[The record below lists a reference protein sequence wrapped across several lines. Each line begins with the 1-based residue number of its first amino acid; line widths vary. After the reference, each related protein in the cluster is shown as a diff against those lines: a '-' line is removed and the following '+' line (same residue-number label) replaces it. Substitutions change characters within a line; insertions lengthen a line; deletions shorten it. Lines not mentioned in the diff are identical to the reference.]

1 MLKGYFKNIFRFNSK
16 FLYIVAERKYQLIIL
31 IILFLISSVLDT
43 VGIGLIGPF
52 MSLATD
58 PNLVHK
64 NELLD
69 WLYGFTRA
77 DSKPKFIAY
86 FGILI
91 VCVFYIKSLI
101 SFTIQKKVF
110 KFSYGQKGDL
120 SQRLLRGYLAA
131 PYTFHLTRNSASL
144 VQNIL
149 QETNNFC
156 NGIMLPF
163 LNSISYSVVI
173 FCLGFLLIKTNV
185 IATFS
190 ILVILLIPFLLYQNF
205 KGRLALWGKEASIS
219 QVGILRTINHSMGGF
234 KETRIIGCEEYF
246 DDQMSQ
252 YIKGFENSV
261 SSAQTFKLLP
271 RNLIEA
277 FLITFLVGFVSL
289 TLFTSQNTQSLTPM
303 LGIFAI
309 ASIRLIPAVSQLT
322 NSLASI
328 RNYSHSLNKIY
339 SDLKEIESIASN
351 KNYNVYSLKKSEYSK
366 NKENEIL
373 LGSEKTKFNNQI
385 VLNNINYCYPKSP
398 EPSLIDIS
406 MTIRKGDSIAL
417 IGRSGAGKTTL
428 VDLILGLLDP
438 QSGDIQV
445 DGTSV
450 YRNIRGWQNLI
461 GYIPQSIFLMDDSIE
476 RNIAFGVPD
485 HLIDA
490 DKLEKA
496 IKATQLEELI
506 SDLPDGIKTTVGDRG
521 VRLSG
526 GQRQRIGI
534 ARALYHEREIL
545 VLDEATSALDNE
557 TEKLVT
563 DSISALSGH
572 KTLII
577 IAHRLSTVE
586 SCSSIYRLE
595 KGRIIQSGNYQKITL
610 NKSDLYH

>member
-1 MLKGYFKNIFRFNSK
+1 MLKGYFKSIFKFISK
-16 FLYIVAERKYQLIIL
+16 FFYIVAERRHQLVIL
-31 IILFLISSVLDT
+31 IFLFLISSILDT
-43 VGIGLIGPF
+43 IGIGLIGPF

-58 PNLVHK
+58 PNLIHK
-64 NELLD
+64 NEFLN
-69 WLYGFTRA
+69 WLYNIFRVE
-77 DSKPKFIAY
+77 SKPKFIAL

-91 VCVFYIKSLI
+91 VLVFYIKSFI
-101 SFTIQKKVF
+101 SFRIQKKVF
-110 KFSYGQKGDL
+110 HFSYGQKGDL

-131 PYTFHLTRNSASL
+131 PYTFHLSRNSASL

-149 QETNNFC
+149 QETNSFC

-173 FCLGFLLIKTNV
+173 ICLGFLLIKTNI

-190 ILVILLIPFLLYQNF
+190 ILFILLIPFLLYQNF
-205 KGRLALWGKEASIS
+205 KKRLALWGKEASIS

-234 KETRIIGCEEYF
+234 KETRIIGCESYF
-246 DDQMSQ
+246 DDQMSH
-252 YIKGFENSV
+252 YIKGFENAV

-277 FLITFLVGFVSL
+277 FLITFLVGFVAL
-289 TLFTSQNTQSLTPM
+289 TLFTTQNTQSLTPM

-322 NSLASI
+322 TSFASI
-328 RNYSHSLNKIY
+328 RNFSHSLNKIY
-339 SDLKEIESIASN
+339 SDLKEIESLSSN
-351 KNYNVYSLKKSEYSK
+351 KNFKLYANFADKNAIKENKILK
-366 NKENEIL
+366 NKIE
-373 LGSEKTKFNNQI
+373 FHNQI
-385 VLNNINYCYPKSP
+385 VLQNINYSYPKSS
-398 EPSLIDIS
+398 EPSLVDIS
-406 MTIRKGDSIAL
+406 IKINKGESIAL
-417 IGRSGAGKTTL
+417 IGKSGAGKTTL
-428 VDLILGLLDP
+428 VDLILGLLEP
-438 QSGDIQV
+438 QSGDIKV

-450 YRNIRGWQNLI
+450 YSNLRGWQNLI

-476 RNIAFGVPD
+476 KNIAFGVPTD
-485 HLIDA
+485 RVDSI
-490 DKLEKA
+490 KLEKA

-506 SDLPDGIKTTVGDRG
+506 SELPDGIKTTVGDRG

-557 TEKLVT
+557 TEKLVN
-563 DSISALSGH
+563 DSINSLSGT

-586 SCSSIYRLE
+586 RCSCLYRLN
-595 KGRIIQSGNYQKITL
+595 KGRLVSSGSYQDIVI
-610 NKSDLYH
+610 NKSDIQ

>member
-1 MLKGYFKNIFRFNSK
+1 MLKGYFKNIFKFNSK

-43 VGIGLIGPF
+43 IGIGLIGPF

-58 PNLVHK
+58 PNLIHK
-64 NELLD
+64 NGFLD
-69 WLYGFTRA
+69 SLYNFIRA

-101 SFTIQKKVF
+101 SFTIQRKVF

-173 FCLGFLLIKTNV
+173 ICLGFLLIKTNI

-205 KGRLALWGKEASIS
+205 KGRLALWGKEASVS
-219 QVGILRTINHSMGGF
+219 QVGILRTINHSIGGF
-234 KETRIIGCEEYF
+234 KETRIIGCEGYF

-252 YIKGFENSV
+252 YIKGFENAV

-339 SDLKEIESIASN
+339 SDLKDIESIASN
-351 KNYNVYSLKKSEYSK
+351 KNYNVYSLKKGKDKS
-366 NKENEIL
+366 KENRISL
-373 LGSEKTKFNNQI
+373 DSERTQFHDQI
-385 VLNNINYCYPKSP
+385 VLQNINYCYPKSP

-406 MTIRKGDSIAL
+406 MTINKGDSIAL

-450 YRNIRGWQNLI
+450 YRNLRGWQNLI

-476 RNIAFGVPD
+476 RNIAFGIPD
-485 HLIDA
+485 HLIDL
-490 DKLEKA
+490 DKLEQA

-506 SDLPDGIKTTVGDRG
+506 SELPDGIKTAVGDRG

-595 KGRIIQSGNYQKITL
+595 KGRIVQSGNYQKITL
-610 NKSDLYH
+610 NKSDLHH

>member
-1 MLKGYFKNIFRFNSK
+1 MLKGYFNNIFKFNSK

-31 IILFLISSVLDT
+31 IVLFLISSVFDT
-43 VGIGLIGPF
+43 IGIGLIGPF

-58 PNLVHK
+58 PNLIHK
-64 NELLD
+64 NRLLD
-69 WLYGFTRA
+69 WLYSFVGA

-91 VCVFYIKSLI
+91 VCVFYIKSVI

-173 FCLGFLLIKTNV
+173 ICLGFLLIQTNV

-205 KGRLALWGKEASIS
+205 KGKLALWGKEASIS

-234 KETRIIGCEEYF
+234 KETRIIGCAGYF
-246 DDQMSQ
+246 DNQMSH
-252 YIKGFENSV
+252 YIKGFEDAV

-351 KNYNVYSLKKSEYSK
+351 KNYNVYSLKKEKDKS
-366 NKENEIL
+366 NENEL
-373 LGSEKTKFNNQI
+373 LNSEKTKFHNQI
-385 VLNNINYCYPKSP
+385 VLQDINYRYPKSP

-406 MTIRKGDSIAL
+406 MTINKGDSIAL

-450 YRNIRGWQNLI
+450 YRNLRGWQNLI

-476 RNIAFGVPD
+476 RNIAFGIPD
-485 HLIDA
+485 RLIDS

-506 SDLPDGIKTTVGDRG
+506 SELPDGIKTAVGDRG

-563 DSISALSGH
+563 DSINALSGH

-595 KGRIIQSGNYQKITL
+595 KGRIVQPGNYQKTTL
-610 NKSDLYH
+610 NKSDLHH

>member
-1 MLKGYFKNIFRFNSK
+1 MLKGYFKNIFKFNSK

-31 IILFLISSVLDT
+31 IVLFLISSVLDT

-58 PNLVHK
+58 PNLIHR
-64 NELLD
+64 NSLLD
-69 WLYGFTRA
+69 SLYSFTNA

-173 FCLGFLLIKTNV
+173 ICLGFLLIKTNV

-205 KGRLALWGKEASIS
+205 KGRLALWGKEASVS

-234 KETRIIGCEEYF
+234 KETRIIGCESYF
-246 DDQMSQ
+246 DNQMSQ
-252 YIKGFENSV
+252 HIKGFEDAV

-351 KNYNVYSLKKSEYSK
+351 KNYNVYSLKKDEYRSNKNESINSK
-366 NKENEIL
+366 
-373 LGSEKTKFNNQI
+373 KTQFDDRI
-385 VLNNINYCYPKSP
+385 VLQNINYCYPKSP

-406 MTIRKGDSIAL
+406 MTINKGDSIAL

-428 VDLILGLLDP
+428 VDLILGLLEP

-450 YRNIRGWQNLI
+450 YQNLRGWQNLI

-476 RNIAFGVPD
+476 RNIAFGIPD
-485 HLIDA
+485 HLIDL

-506 SDLPDGIKTTVGDRG
+506 SELPDGIKTAVGDRG

-586 SCSSIYRLE
+586 SCSTIYRLE
-595 KGRIIQSGNYQKITL
+595 KGRIIQSGSYQKITL
-610 NKSDLYH
+610 NESDLHH